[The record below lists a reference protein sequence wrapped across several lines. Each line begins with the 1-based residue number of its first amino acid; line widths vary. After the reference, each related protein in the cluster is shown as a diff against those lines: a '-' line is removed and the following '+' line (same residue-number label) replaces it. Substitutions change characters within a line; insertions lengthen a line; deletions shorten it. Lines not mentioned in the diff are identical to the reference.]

1 MMGNYGAEGQALNLQ
16 WIEYYN
22 DSGEEIPAFGVMR
35 ISGMRK
41 KDGRPVIECKKPHT
55 FGSQGQ
61 HRINGPVPVESSQY
75 GVCLIGNHVAALYD
89 TADGTPAFGE
99 SWGPRDGTW
108 KLKKN
113 TGGFRVLGNADTT
126 NGVVVVVSVPMM
138 LDRGT
143 DTIVAALT
151 SVRALF
157 GNPGPLLLWATLIVL
172 IVGLGFATLFIGL
185 VIAVPLIGHATWHA
199 YRDTVDASS
208 LPTRE

>member
-41 KDGRPVIECKKPHT
+41 KDGRPVIQCKKPHT

-99 SWGPRDGTW
+99 SWGPRDATW

-138 LDRGT
+138 GFFGKTDAAHNKSADGTVSIYWGSDAGT
-143 DTIVAALT
+143 DTTENMT
-151 SVRALF
+151 SVYNLF
-157 GNPGPLLLWATLIVL
+157 GNVSSGKNVRCEWQ
-172 IVGLGFATLFIGL
+172 GDMDGKQFALT
-185 VIAVPLIGHATWHA
+185 AA
-199 YRDTVDASS
+199 
-208 LPTRE
+208 EC

>member
-16 WIEYYN
+16 WIEFYN

-75 GVCLIGNHVAALYD
+75 GVCLVGNHVAALYD

-99 SWGPRDGTW
+99 SWGPRDATW
-108 KLKKN
+108 TLKKN
-113 TGGFRVLGNADTT
+113 TGGYRVLGNADTT

-138 LDRGT
+138 GFFGKTDAAHAKGANGTVSIFWGSDAGT
-143 DTIVAALT
+143 DTTENMTSVYNLFASVSSAKNVRCEWQGDMDGKQFALT
-151 SVRALF
+151 A
-157 GNPGPLLLWATLIVL
+157 G
-172 IVGLGFATLFIGL
+172 
-185 VIAVPLIGHATWHA
+185 
-199 YRDTVDASS
+199 
-208 LPTRE
+208 EC